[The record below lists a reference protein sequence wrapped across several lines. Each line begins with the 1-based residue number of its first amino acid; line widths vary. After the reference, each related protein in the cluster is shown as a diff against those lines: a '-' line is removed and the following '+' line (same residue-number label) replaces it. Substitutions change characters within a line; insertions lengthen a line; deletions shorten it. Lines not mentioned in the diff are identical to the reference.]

1 MELTHYSDSLLSILP
16 PLVAVTLAVLTRRVL
31 LSLGLGILIGALL
44 VTRGNPL
51 DTVQYLGLK
60 LMAIFREAGAPNW
73 ASINILLFLVLLGCL
88 IALMT
93 LTGGTRAFAL
103 WAEQRIRTKRQ
114 AKIMTGMLV
123 FLFFIDD
130 YFHSLAV
137 GTICRPITDRYRIS
151 RAKLAYLL
159 DSTAAPVCVLMPVSS
174 WGAYI
179 IAVIGGILA
188 AHGLQGQSPISAF
201 IAMAPM
207 NFYALFTLL
216 MVIVLIA
223 ARLDFGPMARHEAAA
238 QDGELYDAGK
248 GIPPGATESLSAVA
262 EGKVRD
268 LVLPIFTL
276 VITTVYFMVATGAE
290 VLAAGGQ
297 AFSVLGAFENTNVG
311 LSLVSGALSALA
323 VAIVLSLRLRLGLG
337 VWGSV
342 VRHGFA
348 SMWPALRILLLAWVI
363 AAVIRDVETG
373 KYLASLTQLALPV
386 WLLPAVL
393 FLLAGAMAFS
403 TGTSW
408 GTFGIMLPLG
418 ADLMMAA
425 EPSLL
430 LPALSAV
437 LAGSVFGDHCSPISD
452 TTILSSTGAASHHI
466 DHVTTQLPYALVVA
480 GCSVAGY
487 LVLGATGSVG
497 MSLLVCTACFA
508 TSLLVLHRL
517 AVIRPAA
524 TPAGEAARA

>member
-188 AHGLQGQSPISAF
+188 AHGLQGRARSRPSSP
-201 IAMAPM
+201 
-207 NFYALFTLL
+207 
-216 MVIVLIA
+216 
-223 ARLDFGPMARHEAAA
+223 
-238 QDGELYDAGK
+238 
-248 GIPPGATESLSAVA
+248 
-262 EGKVRD
+262 
-268 LVLPIFTL
+268 
-276 VITTVYFMVATGAE
+276 
-290 VLAAGGQ
+290 
-297 AFSVLGAFENTNVG
+297 
-311 LSLVSGALSALA
+311 
-323 VAIVLSLRLRLGLG
+323 
-337 VWGSV
+337 W
-342 VRHGFA
+342 
-348 SMWPALRILLLAWVI
+348 
-363 AAVIRDVETG
+363 
-373 KYLASLTQLALPV
+373 
-386 WLLPAVL
+386 
-393 FLLAGAMAFS
+393 
-403 TGTSW
+403 
-408 GTFGIMLPLG
+408 
-418 ADLMMAA
+418 
-425 EPSLL
+425 
-430 LPALSAV
+430 
-437 LAGSVFGDHCSPISD
+437 
-452 TTILSSTGAASHHI
+452 
-466 DHVTTQLPYALVVA
+466 
-480 GCSVAGY
+480 
-487 LVLGATGSVG
+487 
-497 MSLLVCTACFA
+497 
-508 TSLLVLHRL
+508 HR
-517 AVIRPAA
+517 
-524 TPAGEAARA
+524 